1 MMNRDIIY
9 KMYRGLWFV
18 SLTLA
23 TSLSVVS
30 QTQEKIVNDLARIN
44 KENSVVGHR
53 ISGMVTMKT
62 DNQPVVK
69 TKIEIRGTNNLAA
82 GAPLFVSKIFTD
94 EQGRWTLDNVP
105 DGNYVVLIDPTVTL
119 LPVKTNNG
127 KVDEIRLGITAK
139 FVAQTFEVKMAGTDI
154 DDLTIQVIKG
164 GRITG
169 KVIMH
174 GSEPIPEGLI
184 VLPEQTIKFGRSP
197 IRFAPVN
204 PDGTFTL
211 DAVPT
216 GEILLKAVVFG
227 KPKEYQMKSAT
238 VNDKDLLRETINIE
252 DNSEV
257 NDVNIVFAKVTDK

>member
-1 MMNRDIIY
+1 MSREISY
-9 KMYRGLWFV
+9 KMYRALYIV

-23 TSLSVVS
+23 VSLPVIS
-30 QTQEKIVNDLARIN
+30 QTQEKVVNDQARIN
-44 KENSVVGHR
+44 KENSAAEHR
-53 ISGMVTMKT
+53 ISGTVTMKT

-69 TKIEIRGTNNLAA
+69 TKIEMRGTNNLAG
-82 GAPLFVSKIFTD
+82 GALLFVSKTFTD
-94 EQGRWTLDNVP
+94 EQGRWKLDNVP
-105 DGNYVVLIDPTVTL
+105 DGNYVVLVDPTVTL
-119 LPVKTNNG
+119 LPVKTKNG
-127 KVDEIRLGITAK
+127 QVEEIISGVTAK

-154 DDLTIQVIKG
+154 DNLTIQVIKG

-169 KVIMH
+169 KVTMY

-197 IRFAPVN
+197 LRFAPVN

-216 GEILLKAVVFG
+216 GEIVLKAVVFG

-238 VNDKDLLRETINIE
+238 VNDKDLLRQTINIE
-252 DNSEV
+252 NNSEV
-257 NDVNIVFAKVTDK
+257 KDVNIVFAKVIDK